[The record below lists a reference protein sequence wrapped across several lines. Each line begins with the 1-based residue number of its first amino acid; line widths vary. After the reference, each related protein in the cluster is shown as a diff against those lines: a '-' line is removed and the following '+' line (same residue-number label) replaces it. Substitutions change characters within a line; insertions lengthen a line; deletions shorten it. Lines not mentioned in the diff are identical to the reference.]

1 MDTSGD
7 VLSALLSDPEK
18 LSAAVAAVSSLLG
31 NPSPSDDG
39 GEDTKKPALPEK
51 QSEGAALLKALKPFL
66 SPERQKRADK
76 AIRLL
81 SLAALASEFKDIR

>member
-7 VLSALLSDPEK
+7 ILSALLSDPEK
-18 LSAAVAAVSSLLG
+18 LSAAVAAVSSMLG

-81 SLAALASEFKDIR
+81 SLASLASEFKDIR

>member
-1 MDTSGD
+1 MDINSD

-18 LSAAVAAVSSLLG
+18 LSAAMAAVSNMFG

-51 QSEGAALLKALKPFL
+51 RSEGAALLQALKPFL
-66 SPERQKRADK
+66 SPERRQRADK

-81 SLAALASEFKDIR
+81 SLAALASEFKDLR

>member
-1 MDTSGD
+1 MDANGD

-18 LSAAVAAVSSLLG
+18 LSAAVAAVSSMLG
-31 NPSPSDDG
+31 NSSPSDNG
-39 GEDTKKPALPEK
+39 GEDIKKPALPEK

-66 SPERQKRADK
+66 SPERQQRADK

-81 SLAALASEFKDIR
+81 SLAALASEFKDLT

>member
-1 MDTSGD
+1 MDQSGD
-7 VLSALLSDPEK
+7 VLSTLLSDPDK
-18 LSAAVAAVSSLLG
+18 LSAAVSAVSSMLG
-31 NPSPSDDG
+31 NASPSQS
-39 GEDTKKPALPEK
+39 GEEGSKKPALPEK

-81 SLAALASEFKDIR
+81 SLAAVAMELKDLW

>member
-18 LSAAVAAVSSLLG
+18 LSAAVSAVSSMLG
-31 NPSPSDDG
+31 SSSPPGG
-39 GEDTKKPALPEK
+39 GEEEIKNPVLPEK
-51 QSEGAALLKALKPFL
+51 QSEGAALIKALKPFL
-66 SPERQKRADK
+66 SRERQARADK

-81 SLAALASEFKDIR
+81 SLAALASEFKDLT